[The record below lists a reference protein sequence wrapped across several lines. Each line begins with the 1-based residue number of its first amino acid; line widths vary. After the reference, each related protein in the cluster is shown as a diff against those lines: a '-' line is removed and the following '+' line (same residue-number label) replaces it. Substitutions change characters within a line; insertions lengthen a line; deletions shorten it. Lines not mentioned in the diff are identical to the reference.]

1 MTFCNWEKKRFQFVK
16 IEIHSLCR
24 IFPVC
29 KWCMQLQTM
38 LRRGFCSKKSL
49 PFALGGQQLK
59 KPNWTRHSP
68 VVEKEGIKIDNT
80 SLSDIESSMFLAWC
94 RPLSV
99 WFLFRTSGNTDWY
112 GDPPEHGNFWEN
124 WFFTGKI
131 DHQGHKNPQTYET
144 TCHLGCGTC
153 QNFFSFTFVA
163 VGATFLKVTLKLLRR
178 MTWFPA
184 DLSTWFLTP
193 YCQLNSA
200 RGLHNANL
208 LLCL

>member
-1 MTFCNWEKKRFQFVK
+1 MLSWSSTKNRLMDSVVHFVAPSITWWLWK
-16 IEIHSLCR
+16 CYHS
-24 IFPVC
+24 
-29 KWCMQLQTM
+29 WCDVL
-38 LRRGFCSKKSL
+38 
-49 PFALGGQQLK
+49 
-59 KPNWTRHSP
+59 TRAS
-68 VVEKEGIKIDNT
+68 EG
-80 SLSDIESSMFLAWC
+80 LLL

-153 QNFFSFTFVA
+153 QNFFSFTFVT

>member
-1 MTFCNWEKKRFQFVK
+1 MTSRCVWSSTTIIPMIIFILMKCRCVLCMG
-16 IEIHSLCR
+16 ISSLLNL
-24 IFPVC
+24 IPLPV
-29 KWCMQLQTM
+29 
-38 LRRGFCSKKSL
+38 
-49 PFALGGQQLK
+49 
-59 KPNWTRHSP
+59 
-68 VVEKEGIKIDNT
+68 
-80 SLSDIESSMFLAWC
+80 

-153 QNFFSFTFVA
+153 QNFFSFTFVT